1 MVTTI
6 DETTRWQKSQY
17 IINNLGMQSADV
29 PDDIISFLKENV
41 NYKNVYTQNL
51 AGHLKEEYRY
61 DGWPM
66 HFEKWLMNIIDNSNN
81 LSAHLSS
88 SNIQLL
94 TKDLP
99 LVLETIWIN
108 KQKKHE
114 FNPFHS
120 HKGVFSFIIFL
131 KIPYDL
137 ENENKVFPKNSDIEP
152 STSKLSF
159 LLTDNLGDIVE
170 IKISVDK
177 SFENKMIMFPS
188 KMKHLVYPFYT
199 SDDLRMTVSGNV
211 LIED

>member
-1 MVTTI
+1 MNN
-6 DETTRWQKSQY
+6 WQKYKTIFSNAG
-17 IINNLGMQSADV
+17 ILSVDNIPSNVINYLNQNIT
-29 PDDIISFLKENV
+29 DIKFNH
-41 NYKNVYTQNL
+41 TL
-51 AGHLKEEYRY
+51 AGHIEKEYSYSNWPDYIDNFILKHTNENILKEYY
-61 DGWPM
+61 NKLKFISMKKPLYLKSLWV
-66 HFEKWLMNIIDNSNN
+66 N
-81 LSAHLSS
+81 L
-88 SNIQLL
+88 
-94 TKDLP
+94 
-99 LVLETIWIN
+99 
-108 KQKKHE
+108 QKKHE
-114 FNPFHS
+114 FNPIHD
-120 HKGVFSFIIFL
+120 HIGVYSFIIFL

-170 IKISVDK
+170 IKIPVDK

>member
-1 MVTTI
+1 MVFLMNN
-6 DETTRWQKSQY
+6 WQKYKTIFSNAG
-17 IINNLGMQSADV
+17 ILSVDNIPSNVINYLNQNIT
-29 PDDIISFLKENV
+29 DIKFNH
-41 NYKNVYTQNL
+41 TL
-51 AGHLKEEYRY
+51 AGHIEKEYSYSNWPDYIDNFILKHTNENILKEYY
-61 DGWPM
+61 NKLKFVSIKKPLYLKSLWV
-66 HFEKWLMNIIDNSNN
+66 N
-81 LSAHLSS
+81 L
-88 SNIQLL
+88 
-94 TKDLP
+94 
-99 LVLETIWIN
+99 
-108 KQKKHE
+108 QKKHE
-114 FNPFHS
+114 FNPIHD
-120 HKGVFSFIIFL
+120 HIGVYSFIIFL

>member
-1 MVTTI
+1 MNN
-6 DETTRWQKSQY
+6 WQKYKTIFSNAG
-17 IINNLGMQSADV
+17 ILSVDNIPSNVINYLNQNIT
-29 PDDIISFLKENV
+29 DIKFNH
-41 NYKNVYTQNL
+41 TL
-51 AGHLKEEYRY
+51 AGHIEKEYSYSNWPDYIDNFILKHTNENILKEYY
-61 DGWPM
+61 NKLKFVSMKKPLYLKSLWV
-66 HFEKWLMNIIDNSNN
+66 N
-81 LSAHLSS
+81 L
-88 SNIQLL
+88 
-94 TKDLP
+94 
-99 LVLETIWIN
+99 
-108 KQKKHE
+108 QKKHE
-114 FNPFHS
+114 FNPIHD
-120 HKGVFSFIIFL
+120 HIGVYSFIIFL

>member
-1 MVTTI
+1 MNN
-6 DETTRWQKSQY
+6 WQKHKTIFSNVG
-17 IINNLGMQSADV
+17 ILSVDNIPFNVINYLNQNIT
-29 PDDIISFLKENV
+29 DIKFNH
-41 NYKNVYTQNL
+41 TL
-51 AGHLKEEYRY
+51 AGHIEKEYSYSNWPDYIDNFILKHTNENMLKEYY
-61 DGWPM
+61 NKLKFVSMKKPLYLKSLWV
-66 HFEKWLMNIIDNSNN
+66 N
-81 LSAHLSS
+81 L
-88 SNIQLL
+88 
-94 TKDLP
+94 
-99 LVLETIWIN
+99 
-108 KQKKHE
+108 QKKHE
-114 FNPFHS
+114 FNPIHD
-120 HKGVFSFIIFL
+120 HIGIYSFIIFL

-137 ENENKVFPKNSDIEP
+137 ENENKVFPTNSDIEP

>member
-1 MVTTI
+1 MNN
-6 DETTRWQKSQY
+6 WQKYKTIFSNAG
-17 IINNLGMQSADV
+17 ILSVDNIPSNVINYLNQNIT
-29 PDDIISFLKENV
+29 DIKFNH
-41 NYKNVYTQNL
+41 TL
-51 AGHLKEEYRY
+51 AGHIEKEYSYSNWPDYIDNFILKHTNENILKEYY
-61 DGWPM
+61 NKLKFVSMKKPLYLKSLWV
-66 HFEKWLMNIIDNSNN
+66 N
-81 LSAHLSS
+81 L
-88 SNIQLL
+88 
-94 TKDLP
+94 
-99 LVLETIWIN
+99 
-108 KQKKHE
+108 QKKHE
-114 FNPFHS
+114 FNPIHD
-120 HKGVFSFIIFL
+120 HIGIYSFIIFL

-137 ENENKVFPKNSDIEP
+137 ENENKVFPTNSDIEP

>member
-1 MVTTI
+1 MNN
-6 DETTRWQKSQY
+6 WQKYKTIFSNAG
-17 IINNLGMQSADV
+17 ILSVDNIPSNVINYLNQNIT
-29 PDDIISFLKENV
+29 DIKFNH
-41 NYKNVYTQNL
+41 TL
-51 AGHLKEEYRY
+51 AGHIEKEYSYSNWPDYIDNFILKHTNENILKEYY
-61 DGWPM
+61 NKLKFVSIKKPLYLKSLWV
-66 HFEKWLMNIIDNSNN
+66 N
-81 LSAHLSS
+81 L
-88 SNIQLL
+88 
-94 TKDLP
+94 
-99 LVLETIWIN
+99 
-108 KQKKHE
+108 QKKHE
-114 FNPFHS
+114 FNPIHD
-120 HKGVFSFIIFL
+120 HIGVYSFIIFL

>member
-1 MVTTI
+1 MNN
-6 DETTRWQKSQY
+6 WQKYKTIFSNVG
-17 IINNLGMQSADV
+17 ILSVDNIPFNVINYLNQNIT
-29 PDDIISFLKENV
+29 DIKFNH
-41 NYKNVYTQNL
+41 TL
-51 AGHLKEEYRY
+51 AGHIEKEYSYSNWPDYIDNFILKHTNENILKEYY
-61 DGWPM
+61 NKLKFVSMKKPLYLKSLWV
-66 HFEKWLMNIIDNSNN
+66 N
-81 LSAHLSS
+81 L
-88 SNIQLL
+88 
-94 TKDLP
+94 
-99 LVLETIWIN
+99 
-108 KQKKHE
+108 QKKHE
-114 FNPFHS
+114 FNPIHD
-120 HKGVFSFIIFL
+120 HIGIYSFIIFL

-137 ENENKVFPKNSDIEP
+137 ENENKVFPTNSDIEP